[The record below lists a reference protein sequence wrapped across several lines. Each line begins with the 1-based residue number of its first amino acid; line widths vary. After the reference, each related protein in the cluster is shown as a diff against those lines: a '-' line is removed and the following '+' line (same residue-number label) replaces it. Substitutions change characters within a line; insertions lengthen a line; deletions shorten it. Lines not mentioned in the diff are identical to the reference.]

1 MSPID
6 TTQVYAEIDLEM
18 KARALE
24 KCSTPDVNKPTTGSD
39 GMLMAFLRAI

>member
-1 MSPID
+1 LD

-24 KCSTPDVNKPTTGSD
+24 KCSVSEGKKQTVAPDGA
-39 GMLMAFLRAI
+39 LMAFLRTI